1 MAVKIRMAR
10 HGAHKS
16 PFYRIVAADS
26 RSPRDG
32 RFIEQLGYYNPNNED
47 LKVNREAV
55 MKWLKEGAK
64 PSDTVKGLLQQL
76 SIMEEFHCIKQG
88 KEFKGSTTRKTTT
101 NKYKERKLSKKAMAK
116 KEEAASAE

>member
-32 RFIEQLGYYNPNNED
+32 RFIEQLGYYNPGSEE
-47 LKVNREAV
+47 LKVDRELV
-55 MKWLKEGAK
+55 LKWLKQGAK
-64 PSDTVKGLLQQL
+64 PSETVKGLLGQL
-76 SIMEEFHCIKQG
+76 SIMEEFHCIKSGQT
-88 KEFKGSTTRKTTT
+88 FKGSTERKKTV
-101 NKYKERKLSKKAMAK
+101 NKYKERKLSKKAIAK
-116 KEEAASAE
+116 KAEAAAE